1 MKKAEI
7 IKSQQV
13 DHIAN
18 EHKILS
24 TISHPFIVPS
34 VPLRLTSTASLKI
47 PGVSTFLWSLYRE
60 VSSSLI
66 CEKKECS
73 SLTKQRI
80 FYLM

>member
-24 TISHPFIVPS
+24 SISHPFIVPFI
-34 VPLRLTSTASLKI
+34 PLRWTLMASLKI
-47 PGVSTFLWSLYRE
+47 PGVSTFLWSLYQE
-60 VSSSLI
+60 ASYSPI
-66 CEKKECS
+66 CEKKECLN
-73 SLTKQRI
+73 LTKQRT
-80 FYLM
+80 FYLI